1 MNKGQRQSNHLLL
14 RNRNRTLRIKRE
26 ENEIQENFSEGIDD
40 IGEPLDTDDEE
51 KEFKNNCDVLVGV
64 IHWKAVSK

>member
-1 MNKGQRQSNHLLL
+1 MKKGQRQSNHLLL

-51 KEFKNNCDVLVGV
+51 KEFKNNCDVLVDD
-64 IHWKAVSK
+64 I